1 MHFHLNQCYC
11 NQNDV
16 KIEYIYIYSDKNYD
30 KLMVVRIMYKYCV
43 YVYMWVCVSTSAMLH
58 VGLFAPNRPI
68 GELCTN
74 GKFGALDL
82 LKRFLNSS
90 FLACAPNSAAF
101 GLSDV
106 RLN

>member
-1 MHFHLNQCYC
+1 M
-11 NQNDV
+11 
-16 KIEYIYIYSDKNYD
+16 
-30 KLMVVRIMYKYCV
+30 
-43 YVYMWVCVSTSAMLH
+43 STSAILH

-74 GKFGALDL
+74 GKFVGALDL

-101 GLSDV
+101 GLDADLGLEKLERKERILLMLGYFV
-106 RLN
+106 GYV